1 MLASFYLFIAVVAT
15 IAALLVPVAGS
26 ASQSQSAVIAAR
38 DHALVRDTTQGGD
51 SGSDGKGSDDSS
63 SGDSDD

>member
-15 IAALLVPVAGS
+15 IAALLIPVAGS
-26 ASQSQSAVIAAR
+26 ASQSALIAAP
-38 DHALVRDTTQGGD
+38 DHAVMRDTLPGGD
-51 SGSDGKGSDDSS
+51 SGSDDKGSEDSS